1 MTPETGPSRA
11 EDGATTPEAN
21 PSRADLGLRSST
33 RDPEEMRAAL
43 ERWLDAPGRRPG
55 AHLQSVE
62 VPERTGISS
71 LTLLFEVSVPGGGP
85 PERLVGRLAPDA
97 TAVPVFPSYDLE
109 KQALL
114 LAHLSQHSSVKVPRV
129 HWYEGDTS
137 ALGVPFFVMDRV
149 DGEIPPD
156 VMPYPFGSW
165 LSEADR
171 ADQRRLQESA
181 LEQLARVH
189 EVRLP
194 HELAARLQYDRAG
207 STALRRHVAE
217 HRAYYEW
224 AASDGVR
231 SPLLEAGYEWLEDHW
246 PADDAGGVGDVAG
259 GGGDDAG
266 GGTGGTGDGAGG
278 SGGGAPGSSAEAG
291 AGQAEDPHGLTLSW
305 GDARIG
311 NMIFDRFDAVALLD
325 WEMTGIAPPGVD
337 LGWMIYLHRW
347 FDDIAETFGIAPMR
361 HFMRVP
367 EAVAA
372 YERAGGAPIS
382 GDPEAL
388 RFYLF
393 YAALRH
399 GAIMFR
405 VTRRQISFGEAVMPE
420 DPDELV
426 MHRATIAKMMSG
438 EYWEGFEA

>member
-1 MTPETGPSRA
+1 
-11 EDGATTPEAN
+11 
-21 PSRADLGLRSST
+21 
-33 RDPEEMRAAL
+33 
-43 ERWLDAPGRRPG
+43 
-55 AHLQSVE
+55 
-62 VPERTGISS
+62 
-71 LTLLFEVSVPGGGP
+71 LTLLFEVSVPGGGA
-85 PERLVGRLAPDA
+85 PERLVARLAPDA

-114 LAHLSQHSSVKVPRV
+114 LRYLAEYSSVKVPRV

-156 VMPYPFGSW
+156 VMPYPFGPW

-171 ADQRRLQESA
+171 ADQRQLQESS

-189 EVRLP
+189 EVQLP
-194 HELAARLQYDRAG
+194 PELAARLQYDRAG

-217 HRAYYEW
+217 QRAYYEW

-231 SPLLEAGYEWLEDHW
+231 SPLLEAGFDWLEEHW
-246 PADDAGGVGDVAG
+246 PAGDAGGRSG
-259 GGGDDAG
+259 GGS
-266 GGTGGTGDGAGG
+266 
-278 SGGGAPGSSAEAG
+278 SGGGAGDAGGRSGGGSSGGGDA
-291 AGQAEDPHGLTLSW
+291 DPHAATLSW

-311 NMIFDRFDAVALLD
+311 NMIFDGFDAVALLD

-347 FDDIAETFGIAPMR
+347 FDDIAETLGITPMR
-361 HFMRVP
+361 HFMRVS

-372 YERAGGAPIS
+372 YEAAGGAPIS
-382 GDPEAL
+382 GDPDAL

-405 VTRRQISFGEAVMPE
+405 VTRRQIAFGEAVMPE
-420 DPDELV
+420 DPDDLV
-426 MHRATIAKMMSG
+426 MHRTTIAKMMSG